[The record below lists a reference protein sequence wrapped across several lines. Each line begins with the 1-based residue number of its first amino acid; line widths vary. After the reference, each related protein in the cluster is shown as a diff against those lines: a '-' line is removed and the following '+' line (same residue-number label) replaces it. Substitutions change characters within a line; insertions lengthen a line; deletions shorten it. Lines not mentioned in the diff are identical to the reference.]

1 MQKWILEGAK
11 IKYFGRLN
19 TSLEGAELFGPPKI
33 RAQLRLCS
41 VSYGKLD
48 SQSNL
53 LSLNTYVHRVLCE
66 SLYIGLTEYS
76 VCPFFHGSQST
87 L

>member
-33 RAQLRLCS
+33 RAQLRLWKPIFVGCT
-41 VSYGKLD
+41 Y
-48 SQSNL
+48 
-53 LSLNTYVHRVLCE
+53 LSRR
-66 SLYIGLTEYS
+66 SLRHNKDLINELQA
-76 VCPFFHGSQST
+76 FFKRFEGFSA
-87 L
+87 